1 MPRGPLPKPGARRHN
16 PPTIPTTSLPVSGRT
31 ARPPT
36 PPKGYELS
44 ESGKRWW
51 RWAWKLP
58 QAAAWDDGALYHV
71 ARRAQLEDD
80 LAAMDSVRGMD
91 LADLLDLGDS
101 ESEAIKRVEFVLGR
115 LKGLAGGRLTVLR
128 EMRELDERLGL
139 NPAAM
144 AKLRW
149 TIVTDEP
156 AAVPSPPQG
165 GALPSNVRRMRAFD
179 PEAATA

>member
-115 LKGLAGGRLTVLR
+115 SEGACRR
-128 EMRELDERLGL
+128 
-139 NPAAM
+139 PAHG
-144 AKLRW
+144 
-149 TIVTDEP
+149 
-156 AAVPSPPQG
+156 AARD
-165 GALPSNVRRMRAFD
+165 AR
-179 PEAATA
+179 T